1 MISQLK
7 APVLGLIRLF
17 KSLQMKKRE
26 EKKKN
31 QPGNRNPY
39 MSGGVGSTA
48 ARKDQHKV

>member
-17 KSLQMKKRE
+17 KSLQMKKRG
-26 EKKKN
+26 KKKN
-31 QPGNRNPY
+31 QPGNRNSY